1 MKFLQS
7 QLWGLKSRKNNFDF
21 AIDDLQNLFLGD
33 DVSAIRYYSIII
45 TRPIPNNW
53 FWVITSPDLLASN
66 TNRNNNAGVPGCIFN
81 TRCN

>member
-33 DVSAIRYYSIII
+33 ELVDEEVGRE
-45 TRPIPNNW
+45 
-53 FWVITSPDLLASN
+53 
-66 TNRNNNAGVPGCIFN
+66 AGAQVVLQDKMLELGSLYLN
-81 TRCN
+81 SGVTVEHL